1 MVYLFRAKR
10 MRAFLQISA
19 TAVVGVV
26 IYNIRKTKDYRL
38 EVRLSF
44 TINLPSAS

>member
-1 MVYLFRAKR
+1 MVYLFRVKITK
-10 MRAFLQISA
+10 AFLQISV

-26 IYNIRKTKDYRL
+26 TYNIRKTKVYRL
-38 EVRLSF
+38 EVRFSL